1 MRIRFS
7 EISPNGNRYEFEDF
21 GGIGDQ
27 EIVSLGH
34 KPKAEV
40 VLVKK
45 NDTQVELSGTIKAVP
60 EIICD
65 RCLESYG
72 YVIETSFHLLFEISG
87 KSQWGIREIEC
98 ASEELDTIELD
109 EPCIDLE
116 EILRQQVL
124 LSLPVKKICSTEC
137 KGICSYCGANLNTES
152 CRCARQVQNSPFA
165 ILAEYKKKQK

>member
-7 EISPNGNRYEFEDF
+7 EISPNGNRYEFNEL
-21 GGIGDQ
+21 GGIRDQ
-27 EIVSLGH
+27 EILSLGH
-34 KPKAEV
+34 NSKAEV

-45 NDTQVELSGTIKAVP
+45 SDTQVELSGTIKAVP

-65 RCLESYG
+65 RCLEPFG
-72 YVIETSFHLLFEISG
+72 YVLETSFHLLFEVSG
-87 KSQWGIREIEC
+87 KNKWRMREVEC

-109 EPCIDLE
+109 EPSIDLI
-116 EILRQQVL
+116 EIIRQQIL

-137 KGICSYCGANLNTES
+137 KGICSYCGVNLNTES
-152 CRCARQVQNSPFA
+152 CRCSQQANNSPFA